1 MVNFYLFLLSV
12 SMVFVLISYVLN
24 RNHVLMI
31 LIRLEFIGLVIF
43 FFCYLKMV
51 VLIEEQY
58 FLMVYLSF
66 CVCEGVI
73 GLRLLVGIIRS
84 HGRDFI
90 GRLSLLKC

>member
-1 MVNFYLFLLSV
+1 MVNFYLFFLSV
-12 SMVFVLISYVLN
+12 SMVFVLVSYVLN
-24 RNHVLMI
+24 RNHVLMM
-31 LIRLEFIGLVIF
+31 LISLEFVGLVIF

-73 GLRLLVGIIRS
+73 GLSLLVGMIRS
-84 HGRDFI
+84 HGSDFI
-90 GRLSLLKC
+90 SSLSLLKC